1 MSVFDQLNKQEKKRS
16 KGGVFNQIQQQQEK
30 QAQNQRDN
38 YTDLR
43 QSMDAADQEFYQIQ
57 PKANISAKPTVSTKQ
72 TTGFSGSLGI
82 GEIPKGS
89 PVDNKKEIQEDL
101 NYVFKENPVARV
113 LNYLPAKIAEKSVP
127 NAPMIGTREDGS
139 YGNLPETNAREFYA
153 NKNPVQS
160 TGFEGLDKAGDV
172 AGHVGSYLFNPAGLG
187 QGPLSIYQL
196 PIVQK
201 LAGQIGN
208 KVMGKTGQKVLE
220 KANPLLNQYG
230 INISD
235 DLAQKVAKEAA
246 REGITGAAYATPYSL
261 LQGQTSGEEIAQNV
275 ALDGALGVV
284 GGAAMPVLGQ
294 GIRTALSKLFNKSK
308 NKEAIQEILALPEPK
323 KRGNVNIAQTPDVI
337 NVPPSPTKAK
347 IGKAETN
354 QYELKLNRLFE
365 EANKLEQQGKLP
377 AGRELEAVED
387 LWSRMAEY
395 TDPSLDELIDLAY
408 PKQRTISPNAL
419 SKGRT
424 ASAAG
429 LGPNVKRLESISNEA
444 IPNVEIN
451 QPKPMTK
458 EQLEVMNMLA
468 SSPNKERVGGVFKQL
483 EKAKSETRMRD
494 RIVSFLDEQETA
506 ARERIKSKR
515 NKISS
520 NPLDIYADYAI
531 IGAAKMGKGTVK
543 FADWSE
549 QMAKEF
555 GEEVR
560 PHLQKIY
567 NKSKAIVRD
576 SERKV
581 TKESEEA
588 RVFNSKNEGDANTF
602 RNKVNRGTK
611 SNKVPFSKRWEK
623 VRTQVIDDLAPLEGL
638 EKSVRGKVASAED
651 SLYKSGRLFRG
662 VPEKA
667 NRIVKDSL
675 IPVINN
681 IENKGYTSADLGDY
695 ALAVHARDVNAKDI
709 KSGFTNKEIDEVI
722 NRLGTD
728 DMEFARKQLIQIS
741 NDMLSE
747 LEKAGVISGDLVK
760 TLKEKYPNYMPLF
773 RNFDDDKVDYVSG
786 LGKSLGNV
794 TSPIKGL
801 KGSKRQVI
809 DPLESMVK
817 NIFQSTS
824 AAERNKVASQLA
836 KLAEEDEGAN
846 FIRKLDEIERVGR
859 KNVISVLQDGQKVRY
874 EVEPEVYKAMMNL
887 DKETSNML
895 INVLQKPASVLRA
908 GATLTPEFSLRNP
921 LRDVLQAFVTSE
933 SGFNPL
939 IDFPIGVMQSI
950 SKGDLY
956 KQWAKELGA
965 YGNIIS
971 NDRKVHKEA
980 LESTLKQS
988 PGKKFVNVVTGK
1000 SLINVLRSI
1009 ADVSE
1014 SATKVGEF
1022 RAALRKGATP
1032 QEAAYRSRDV
1042 MDFNRAGASVRQTNK
1057 IVAFLNANIQG
1068 KSKLIRAFKKDP
1080 VGFSARAF
1088 SSVTVPTIGVFIM
1101 QQYMANDVQKQII
1114 DEAPTW
1120 MTDTFWLIPIPGTN
1134 QVARIPKPFDL
1145 SILFSNLPERALKYI
1160 FNNDKEAFDKF
1171 ARKAMADMA
1180 IPGMISG
1187 LTPFIEGMAN
1197 YSFFRQRNIIPMGEE
1212 YRKYS
1217 DQYDIDTTETAK
1229 AFAKGAELLTGG
1241 EGTFKNFSSPRIMDN
1256 TIRGLTAG
1264 LGTYATS
1271 AIDVLLEN
1279 MNITDN
1285 PAKPKK
1291 GAEQKPL
1298 AKAFLVNPL
1307 QGGKSTEKLY
1317 DMRKKLTRERGSAEL
1332 NNRPFEDEAKLKF
1345 INNRT
1350 SKMAEINNL
1359 IREIENSKKI
1369 RADKKGDAIRKLTKA
1384 KNKIARE
1391 AVEILQ
1397 NNP

>member
-1 MSVFDQLNKQEKKRS
+1 MSVFKQLNSQGERKKE
-16 KGGVFNQIQQQQEK
+16 KGGVFNQIQQQQV
-30 QAQNQRDN
+30 QQQQNKRDN
-38 YTDLR
+38 YLDIR
-43 QSMDAADQEFYQIQ
+43 QSMDTADQGFYQSQ
-57 PKANISAKPTVSTKQ
+57 PKISNTVKPTIS
-72 TTGFSGSLGI
+72 TTGFNGSLGI
-82 GEIPKGS
+82 GQIPKGS
-89 PVDNKKEIQEDL
+89 PVDSKKAIQEDL
-101 NYVFKENPVARV
+101 DYIFKENPIARV
-113 LNYLPAKIAEKSVP
+113 LNYVPAKIAEYSVP
-127 NAPMIGTREDGS
+127 NSPMIGNREDGT
-139 YGNLPETNAREFYA
+139 YGNLPDTNAREFYA
-153 NKNPVQS
+153 NKNPVRS

-172 AGHVGSYLFNPAGLG
+172 AGQIGSYFLNPAGPG
-187 QGPLSIYQL
+187 QGPVALYN
-196 PIVQK
+196 
-201 LAGQIGN
+201 AARNIGAT
-208 KVMGKTGQKVLE
+208 K
-220 KANPLLNQYG
+220 
-230 INISD
+230 
-235 DLAQKVAKEAA
+235 LAQKVTNPIKSNLGKRMANEAIQ
-246 REGITGAAYATPYSL
+246 EGATAATYAIPRSL
-261 LQGQTSGEEIAQNV
+261 MQGETSPEEIAKNV
-275 ALDGALGVV
+275 GIEGSLGVV
-284 GGAAMPVLGQ
+284 GGAAMPAIGKGLRV
-294 GIRTALSKLFNKSK
+294 ALDKLAGRSN

-323 KRGNVNIAQTPDVI
+323 QRGNVNTAQTPDVI
-337 NVPPSPTKAK
+337 NVPPSPTKARR
-347 IGKAETN
+347 GKAELN

-377 AGRELEAVED
+377 AGRELETVED
-387 LWSRMAEY
+387 LWSRMAGYE
-395 TDPSLDELIDLAY
+395 DPSLDELIDLAY

-429 LGPNVKRLESISNEA
+429 LGPNIRRLESTSNDV
-444 IPNVEIN
+444 IPETLNKPN
-451 QPKPMTK
+451 NKPMTK
-458 EQLEVMNMLA
+458 EQQEIMEMLG

-483 EKAKSETRMRD
+483 EESKTETRMRD
-494 RIVSFLDEQETA
+494 RIVSFLDEQENA
-506 ARERIKSKR
+506 ARARIQAKKNR
-515 NKISS
+515 LSS
-520 NPLDIYADYAI
+520 NPIDIYADYAI

-567 NKSKAIVRD
+567 NKSKEIVRE

-581 TKESEEA
+581 SKESEEA

-602 RNKVNRGTK
+602 RNKVNRGKK
-611 SNKVPFSKRWEK
+611 SNNLPFSRRWEK
-623 VRTQVIDDLAPLEGL
+623 IRSHIIDDLAPLEGL
-638 EKSVRGKVASAED
+638 EKRIRGKVASAED

-667 NRIVKDSL
+667 NQIVRDKL
-675 IPVINN
+675 APVINN
-681 IENKGYTSADLGDY
+681 IENKGYTSSDLGDY
-695 ALAVHARDVNAKDI
+695 ALAVHARDVNANDI

-722 NRLGTD
+722 NRLGNSEMEEARKALIKISD
-728 DMEFARKQLIQIS
+728 DML
-741 NDMLSE
+741 NE
-747 LEKAGVISGDLVK
+747 LEKAGVISNDLVK

-773 RNFDDDKVDYVSG
+773 RNFDDGKVDFANG

-801 KGSKRQVI
+801 KGSNRQVI

-836 KLAEEDEGAN
+836 KLAKEDTDAN
-846 FIRKLDEIERVGR
+846 FIRKLDEIEKVDR
-859 KNVISVLQDGQKVRY
+859 KNVVSVLENGQKVRY

-895 INVLQKPASVLRA
+895 IRALQMPASVLRA

-939 IDFPIGVMQSI
+939 IDFPIGIMQSI

-980 LESTLKQS
+980 LERVLEQKS
-988 PGKKFVNVVTGK
+988 GKKFVNVLTGK
-1000 SLINVLRSI
+1000 SLMGLLRSI

-1022 RAALRKGATP
+1022 RAALRKGTTP

-1042 MDFNRAGASVRQTNK
+1042 MDFNRAGISVRQANK
-1057 IVAFLNANIQG
+1057 VIAFLNANIQG
-1068 KSKLIRAFKKDP
+1068 KSKLLRAFKKNP
-1080 VGFSARAF
+1080 AGFTARAF
-1088 SSVTVPTIGVFIM
+1088 TSVTVPTIGVFIM
-1101 QQYMANDVQKQII
+1101 QHYMANKEQKQTI
-1114 DEAPTW
+1114 DEAPNW
-1120 MTDTFWLIPIPGTN
+1120 MTDTFWLIPVPGTD

-1145 SILFSNLPERALKYI
+1145 SILFSNLPERALKYTY
-1160 FNNDKEAFDKF
+1160 NNDKEAFDKF
-1171 ARKAMADMA
+1171 ARKSMSDMA
-1180 IPGMISG
+1180 LPTMISG

-1197 YSFFRQRNIIPMGEE
+1197 YSFFRQSNVIPMGEQHRNFE
-1212 YRKYS
+1212 

-1229 AFAKGAELLTGG
+1229 LLAKGAEKLTGG
-1241 EGTFKNFSSPRIMDN
+1241 EGAFKNFSSPRIMDN

-1264 LGTYATS
+1264 LGKYATS
-1271 AIDVLLEN
+1271 GIDVFLDK
-1279 MNITDN
+1279 MNLTDK
-1285 PAKPKK
+1285 PEKPKK
-1291 GAEQKPL
+1291 GIGQQPL
-1298 AKAFLVNPL
+1298 VKAFLVNPL

-1317 DMRKKLTRERGSAEL
+1317 NMREKLTKEKGSAKLE
-1332 NNRPFEDEAKLKF
+1332 NIPFKDDAKLRF
-1345 INNRT
+1345 INDRT
-1350 SKMAEINNL
+1350 SKMADINKL
-1359 IREIENSKKI
+1359 IRQIEESRKI
-1369 RADKKGDAIRKLTKA
+1369 SAEKKGDAIRKLTKA

-1391 AVEILQ
+1391 AVDILQ
-1397 NNP
+1397 KNP